1 VSKLTN
7 ITSNNV
13 SDFKRKRNLIQIFSI
28 IAYLIIL
35 LSALNNYLLGDKTSA
50 TILTYFSFLVPFVY
64 LFLYLKKINT
74 AIVYFFTLVII
85 AIFYFD
91 SYSGI
96 NSGTYLY
103 FFPLSLALANLFDV
117 RHKKDQFLLISL
129 LLLIL
134 IFVTTNLIT
143 DHKLFESKFL
153 TDEQRAKM
161 YVVNLIFAIS
171 SLGYFIH
178 LIVTSNLKKIKLI
191 EQNFQ
196 QEKEQFELQLSKTK
210 QKEILLA
217 ELQHRLKNNLS
228 LMASL
233 IKLKVDRNLF
243 NNTEKTKTEVL
254 HAIQTV
260 GLANHLQTFTDTQ
273 ILVCMQPFFEKTV
286 DAWIRESNDIPVK
299 SMLKIDC
306 ENIEIPVKQ
315 AIPFGLILHE
325 IICLTS
331 LSSQDSKHEVHIKLF
346 STDFLHIE
354 VLSKTDLIGLLANR
368 LNLIE
373 ILTDQLDGTYLPDDD
388 KLILTF
394 PYMINFPIIESEA
407 IFR

>member
-1 VSKLTN
+1 M
-7 ITSNNV
+7 
-13 SDFKRKRNLIQIFSI
+13 
-28 IAYLIIL
+28 
-35 LSALNNYLLGDKTSA
+35 LGDRNSA
-50 TILTYFSFLVPFVY
+50 SILVYFSFSVPFVH
-64 LFLYLKKINT
+64 LFLYLKKINV
-74 AIVYFFTLVII
+74 AIVYFFTLVIT

-96 NSGTYLY
+96 HSGTYLY

-117 RHKKDQFLLISL
+117 RHKKDQYILISL

-134 IFVTTNLIT
+134 FFVTTNLLT
-143 DHKLFESKFL
+143 DHKLFESQFL
-153 TDEQRAKM
+153 TEEQRGKM
-161 YVVNLIFAIS
+161 FVVNLIFAIS

-178 LIVTSNLKKIKLI
+178 IIVSSNLKKIKLI
-191 EQNFQ
+191 EQNFL
-196 QEKEQFELQLSKTK
+196 QEKEQFELQLSKTR

-243 NNTEKTKTEVL
+243 SNTDKTKTEVL

-260 GLANHLQTFTDTQ
+260 GLANHLQTFTETQ
-273 ILVCMQPFFEKTV
+273 ILVCIEPLFEKTV
-286 DAWIRESNDIPVK
+286 DAWIRESNDLPVK
-299 SMLKIDC
+299 TMLKIEC
-306 ENIEIPVKQ
+306 ENIEIPIKQ
-315 AIPFGLILHE
+315 AIPLGLILHE

-331 LSSQDSKHEVHIKLF
+331 LSSQESLHEVHVKLF
-346 STDFLHIE
+346 RTEVLHIE
-354 VLSKTDLIGLLANR
+354 VYSKTDLIGLLANR

-373 ILTDQLDGTYLPDDD
+373 ILTDQLDGTYLPDGD

-394 PYMINFPIIESEA
+394 PYMINLPIIESEA
-407 IFR
+407 IFK